1 MLVLDIKN
9 KIKMLFVF
17 EILVKKDLK
26 LLIFELLN
34 RDSLN

>member
-9 KIKMLFVF
+9 KIKILFVF